1 MSNTPPPRATPGE
14 GSQAASRGV
23 LRDALGGVHNLV
35 QLLHSIRVGP
45 KALSAVIP
53 DVHAACEAMRR
64 SVRELLDDLAG
75 ELPNPSAT
83 GELRQ
88 FFGPRIDELERALGR
103 AMHTPINAR
112 ARLDLEQVLSRLSR
126 ELDAG
131 RELVDLLEDAV
142 EGPTVRLSLLEIVRH
157 GVASPERHV
166 PNAETL
172 WATVS
177 STPEGLELLVNARVA
192 RMLVITGVNLVG
204 GGDPAIVPQ
213 VFIGRIDNRECGMQ
227 VRRTAAPGERIAVP
241 LRPAIEPTLACIE
254 AAARLAGA
262 RIERGAEDEGF
273 SVLWP
278 REPGAS
284 RPESEE

>member
-1 MSNTPPPRATPGE
+1 MSNTPPPRGTGE
-14 GSQAASRGV
+14 GPQAAARGV

-45 KALSAVIP
+45 KALTAVIP
-53 DVHAACEAMRR
+53 DVHAACDAMRR
-64 SVRELLDDLAG
+64 SVRELLDELAS
-75 ELPNPSAT
+75 ELPNPACAA
-83 GELRQ
+83 ELRQ
-88 FFGPRIDELERALGR
+88 FFAPRIDELERALAR

-131 RELVDLLEDAV
+131 RELVDLLEDAI

-166 PNAETL
+166 PSSETL
-172 WATVS
+172 SATVS
-177 STPEGLELLVNARVA
+177 STPEGLELLVNGRVA
-192 RMLVITGVNLVG
+192 RMLVITGVNLVT
-204 GGDPAIVPQ
+204 GGDASIVPQ
-213 VFIGRIDNRECGMQ
+213 VFIGRIDSRESGMR
-227 VRRTAAPGERIAVP
+227 VTRTAAAGERIAVP
-241 LRPAIEPTLACIE
+241 ARPLIEPTLACIE

-262 RIERGAEDEGF
+262 RIERGSDDSTF

-278 REPGAS
+278 REPAAS
-284 RPESEE
+284 RPDSAD